1 MDKGHQHRVV
11 VLVEDESLIRTI
23 VACALEDADFEVITA
38 ASADEAAGIL
48 EHRQDVHI
56 VFTDVTL
63 PGSMD
68 GFDLAHHVRQHWPQ
82 IAILVTS
89 GLPRPAGRLPDGCHF
104 IPKPYHV
111 DDVIR
116 RAHEVTVDTCHGPPR
131 PESA

>member
-1 MDKGHQHRVV
+1 MAMEQKRQHRVV

-23 VACALEDADFEVITA
+23 VASALEDAAFEVIEV

-48 EHRQDVHI
+48 EQRHDVHV

-68 GFDLAHHVRQHWPQ
+68 GFDLAHHVRRRWPG

-89 GLPRPAGRLPDGCHF
+89 ARPRPARRLPDGCHF
-104 IPKPYHV
+104 IPKPYDI

-116 RAHEVTVDTCHGPPR
+116 HAH
-131 PESA
+131 